1 MDAMSVLGRD
11 DIERALAD
19 GDLDRRLIVTPLLD
33 PAQVGRGA
41 IDLRLG
47 TEFLLLRRTRKAG
60 LNPAEDNQQI
70 VEEMQERVIVPLGEE
85 LWLHPRHFVLAVT
98 LEFLG
103 LPKDMGAYLVGRSSW
118 GRLGLVVA
126 TAVYVHP
133 GFRGCLTLE
142 LVNEGDSPICLTP
155 GSRVAQLA
163 VHRLE
168 NPAPSRKG
176 GKEKYHAPVRP
187 QASRLSGERQEFEHL
202 RELGQRL
209 RSRLG

>member
-1 MDAMSVLGRD
+1 MSILGRD

-19 GDLDRRLIVTPLLD
+19 EDLDRRLVITPLLD
-33 PAQVGRGA
+33 PAQLGRGA
-41 IDLRLG
+41 VDLRLG

-60 LNPAEDNQQI
+60 LNPGRDSQQT
-70 VEEMQERVIVPLGEE
+70 VEEMQERVVVPLGEE

-103 LPKDMGAYLVGRSSW
+103 LPDDMGAYLVGRSSW

-142 LVNEGDSPICLTP
+142 LVNEGDSPIALLP
-155 GSRVAQLA
+155 GLRIAQLA
-163 VHRLE
+163 VRRLE
-168 NPAPSRKG
+168 TPAPPRADAG
-176 GKEKYHAPVRP
+176 REVRRPVRP
-187 QASRLSGERQEFEHL
+187 QPSRLASERSDFDRL
-202 RELGQRL
+202 SALGATL

>member
-1 MDAMSVLGRD
+1 MSILGRD

-19 GDLDRRLIVTPLLD
+19 EDLDRRLVITPLLD
-33 PAQVGRGA
+33 PAQLGRGA
-41 IDLRLG
+41 VDLRLG

-60 LNPAEDNQQI
+60 LNPGRDSQQT
-70 VEEMQERVIVPLGEE
+70 VEEMQERVVVPLGEE

-103 LPKDMGAYLVGRSSW
+103 LPDDMGAYLVGRSSW

-168 NPAPSRKG
+168 NRAPTRSG
-176 GKEKYHAPVRP
+176 EKEKYHAPVRP
-187 QASRLSGERQEFEHL
+187 QASRLSGEVQEFEDL
-202 RELGQRL
+202 RELGNRL